1 MTVAT
6 EWVKYGEQG
15 EFSGFVARMDRLSG
29 TAPAVIVIQ
38 EIWGVDS
45 HIQDVAKR
53 IAQAGYVAFAPDL
66 YAYEGNKAD
75 YLQADRLDQ
84 AKSFLDAIPSS
95 AWRNPDERKLH
106 MTEMPEDQRERLGQT
121 LEAIFGGHSRARYPE
136 TVKQAAG
143 FLRGSYFYTKGE
155 GVASVGYCLGGALS
169 GWLACEDPELKGAV
183 VYYGNPPE
191 TGKIGSI
198 ACPVLGFYGEKDK
211 KISELI
217 PAFADEMKAAS
228 KSFEAHI
235 YPGAPHAFFNDT
247 RPSYHPDASRAS
259 FARLLGF
266 LFDTLNR

>member
-6 EWVKYGEQG
+6 EWVTYGEQG
-15 EFSGFVARMDRLSG
+15 EYTGFVARMDRLSG

-45 HIQDVAKR
+45 HIQDVTKR

-66 YAYEGNKAD
+66 FTYAGNKPD

-84 AKSFLDAIPSS
+84 AKSFMDSIPP
-95 AWRNPDERKLH
+95 AAGRNPEERKRY
-106 MTEMPEDQRERLGQT
+106 MTEMPEGQAERINESLD
-121 LEAIFGGHSRARYPE
+121 AIFGGHSKARFPD
-136 TVKQAAG
+136 TVKRAAQ
-143 FLRGSYFYTKGE
+143 FLREEYLYSKGE

-169 GWLACEDPELKGAV
+169 GWLACEDPQLKAAV

-191 TGKIGSI
+191 TEQISSI

-211 KISELI
+211 RISELI
-217 PAFADEMKAAS
+217 PAFASEMKAAS
-228 KSFEAHI
+228 KSFESHI
-235 YPGAPHAFFNDT
+235 YPDAPHAFFNDT

-259 FARLLGF
+259 FARMLTF
-266 LFDTLNR
+266 LSDALTR